1 MNIGVDV
8 TSFGNKEIINKT
20 LSLSTSIFTAD
31 LLDGFATLGKANQ
44 FTLLAKSAHVPFFR
58 SRFPGYRTIPVKS
71 LPFSIVSWLSGG
83 KISGIRY
90 IKKYGA
96 YRRIAE
102 KLGLDLLWFPYSVSY
117 SVARTNIP
125 TLFTVHDMFRF
136 HKLGETEGLDLITS
150 EKNRIVAISSYTKD
164 DIVRSL
170 EYGREIAVI
179 PNSVRLDLSATHEIP
194 GLSERSFILDLNAYV
209 EKKNPMTLLKAFD
222 LTKDRC
228 PHTLVFA
235 GGYRDKKLFAQMQDF
250 IRERNLAPRVMMLYQ
265 IPQEER
271 NWLLKNAALF
281 VTPSLFEGF
290 GRTPVEA
297 CIAKVP
303 VISTKET
310 SLHEATMGLATY
322 VEDPCD
328 ENELAELMLEKLA
341 HPESE
346 ERLDFVSRTLLNAY
360 SAETCAKKY
369 LDIFEE
375 MTLRSDESTMRGG
388 VLTRPLRGVPFHC
401 LPEAA

>member
-31 LLDGFATLGKANQ
+31 LLDGFAALGKAGH
-44 FTLLAKSAHVPFFR
+44 FTLIAGEAHESFFR
-58 SRFPGYRTIPVKS
+58 ERFPQYRTVPVKS
-71 LPFSIVSWLSGG
+71 PPFSILSELSGG
-83 KISGIRY
+83 KISGAKY
-90 IKKYGA
+90 LKKFGV
-96 YRRIAE
+96 YRRIVE
-102 KLGLDLLWFPYSVSY
+102 KLAPDILWFPFSVPYSI
-117 SVARTNIP
+117 ARTNIP

-136 HKLGETEGLDLITS
+136 HERGETEGFDLITA
-150 EKNRIVAISSYTKD
+150 EKNRIVAISSYTRD

-170 EYGREIAVI
+170 GYGREIAVI
-179 PNSVRLDLSATHEIP
+179 PNSVRLDLAAAREVP
-194 GLSERSFILDLNAYV
+194 GLSARNFILDLNAYV

-222 LTKDRC
+222 LIKDRC
-228 PHTLVFA
+228 PHMLVFA
-235 GGYRDKKLFAQMQDF
+235 GGYRDENLFSRMQDF
-250 IRERNLAPRVMMLYQ
+250 IRENGLAPRVMMLYQ
-265 IPQEER
+265 IAQEER
-271 NWLLKNAALF
+271 NWLLKNASLF

-310 SLHEATMGLATY
+310 SLHEATMGLASY
-322 VEDPCD
+322 VENPRD
-328 ENELAELMLEKLA
+328 EKELAGLMLEKLA

-346 ERLDFVSRTLLNAY
+346 ERLESISRTLREAY

-369 LDIFEE
+369 LAIFAE
-375 MTLRSDESTMRGG
+375 MALRSTENRGG
-388 VLTRPLRGVPFHC
+388 GIN
-401 LPEAA
+401 